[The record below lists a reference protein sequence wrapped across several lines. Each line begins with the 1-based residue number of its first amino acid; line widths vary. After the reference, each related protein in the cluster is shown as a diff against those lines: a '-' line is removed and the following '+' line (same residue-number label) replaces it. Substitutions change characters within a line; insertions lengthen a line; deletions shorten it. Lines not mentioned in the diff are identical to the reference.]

1 MNFIRFRSNSLCIEN
16 ISALRL
22 TKKYQTPFYC
32 YSLAQLRNNFLRFNN
47 IFKNIKPIICFSVKS
62 NSNLTLL
69 RELRKIGSG
78 ADVVSIGELLK
89 AIKVG
94 INSKKIVF
102 SGVGKT
108 EEEISKAVKK
118 RILLINVESESEAI
132 LINKVSKKL
141 SKKTS
146 IGIRLNPNI
155 SGNTHKKISTGSKS
169 EKFGLLYGDC
179 INLCKKIQKMKN
191 LKLEGLSVHI
201 GSQITNIKPFKDMLS
216 VLDKVIKKT
225 KIDFKFIDLGG
236 GMGISYLNKE
246 KKLNLKKYSQL
257 VEKFMKNKNAKIIFE
272 PGRVI
277 VGDAGV
283 LISKILYIKESANK
297 KFIILDA
304 GMNDLMRPALYNA
317 KHQIIPLKKTNKRF
331 AGNIE
336 FVGPICESSD
346 KFFNQKG
353 FVKVKEGDYV
363 SLTHVGAY
371 GMSLSSNYN
380 IRPTV
385 AEVMVTGSS
394 HKLIR
399 KRQSLED
406 LVKN

>member
-22 TKKYQTPFYC
+22 AKKYQTPFYC

-155 SGNTHKKISTGSKS
+155 SGNTHKKISTGSKY
-169 EKFGLLYGDC
+169 EKFGLLYSDC
-179 INLCKKIQKMKN
+179 VNLCKKIKKMKN

-216 VLDKVIKKT
+216 TLDKVIKKT

-236 GMGISYLNKE
+236 GMGISYSNKE

-272 PGRVI
+272 PGRII

-304 GMNDLMRPALYNA
+304 GMNDLIRPALYNA

-331 AGNIE
+331 TGNIE

-346 KFFNQKG
+346 KFLNQKG
-353 FVKVKEGDYV
+353 FVKIKEGDYV

-385 AEVMVTGSS
+385 AEVMVTGSN

-399 KRQSLED
+399 KRQSLEN